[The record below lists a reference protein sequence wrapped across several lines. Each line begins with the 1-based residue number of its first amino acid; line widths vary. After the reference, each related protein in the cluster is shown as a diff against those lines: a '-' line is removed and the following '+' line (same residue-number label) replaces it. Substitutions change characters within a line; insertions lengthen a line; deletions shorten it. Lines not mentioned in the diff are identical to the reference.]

1 MLPCCQQN
9 IIVYLKGAPLTNVKV
24 RGNAPGHALRSWQ
37 IGDFASSKCQI
48 DFASIG
54 KIQDLCKSKLYPTT
68 GRLVKKTATWYARSS
83 KTQGRGWCRHNVGKS
98 TDYEVCVNIKM
109 NRRRGEEVEQYDIA
123 VK

>member
-68 GRLVKKTATWYARSS
+68 GRLVKKNSNMVCKKFEDTG
-83 KTQGRGWCRHNVGKS
+83 KGMVQTQCG
-98 TDYEVCVNIKM
+98 
-109 NRRRGEEVEQYDIA
+109 
-123 VK
+123 